1 MASNEHTIAPI
12 PQADA
17 EGTNKEHVRH
27 HDISPEDDHDVADDG
42 DLKKADVTPNAK
54 GGDLASK
61 WLASYTGPRPEL
73 TDKLSEKVRL
83 KVGQHF
89 THASPVSSQK
99 DNADGI
105 VTLDRHLPDAGLF
118 LHLLLSTTRQVECL
132 VCGQFRI
139 ARRYRPDRN

>member
-17 EGTNKEHVRH
+17 EGTNKEHVIH
-27 HDISPEDDHDVADDG
+27 HDVARNDDQDVVDDG
-42 DLKKADVTPNAK
+42 DLKRADVSPNVK

-83 KVGQHF
+83 KVSHKVLR
-89 THASPVSSQK
+89 T
-99 DNADGI
+99 
-105 VTLDRHLPDAGLF
+105 
-118 LHLLLSTTRQVECL
+118 QVNRGDHC
-132 VCGQFRI
+132 
-139 ARRYRPDRN
+139 